1 MTGADLF
8 PAQLPDPTLEA
19 AVITRL
25 TWRLVPF
32 LFLLYIV
39 AYLDRINVGFAALQM
54 QQQLHFDD
62 RVYGLGAGMFFAGY
76 FCFQL
81 PSNLILQRVGAQR
94 WISVLMIAWG
104 TISSAMIFVHTSRS
118 FYFVRFL
125 LGLAEAGFFPGV
137 ILYLKNWFPESA
149 RARTVAWFMTAA
161 PLSGAIGGPVSGAL
175 LNRHPTAGFAG
186 WQWLFLMEG
195 IPAVILGVIVLFF
208 LTNTPH
214 EAHWLLPE
222 QKAWLLQMLNGEAAG
237 LHQASVAASSSSAF
251 AAFASAKVWIL
262 ALVYCGMN
270 TCSYGISLWLP
281 NLIRNLS
288 TVSPFVI
295 GLLSAIPYLAAAVA
309 MVLVGLHSD
318 RSGERR
324 WHAAMPAF
332 VGAVA
337 LAVSSHSTSV
347 GPLIA
352 AISVAALAEF
362 SMVGPFWALSTSL
375 LAGSAAATGI
385 ALINSIGN
393 LGGFLGPYIIGLV
406 RSRTGEFRGGLL
418 AVAGGLALSGVLVLL
433 VRVNRRRP
441 SPISLA
447 DFSRQLSPQK
457 DCDGANKS
465 QS

>member
-1 MTGADLF
+1 MTIADLSH
-8 PAQLPDPTLEA
+8 PLVPDPALEA

-104 TISSAMIFVHTSRS
+104 IISSAMIFVHTPRS

-137 ILYLKNWFPESA
+137 ILYLKNWFPASA

-161 PLSGAIGGPVSGAL
+161 PLSGVIGGPVSGAL
-175 LNRHPTAGFAG
+175 LNWHPTGGFAG

-195 IPAVILGVIVLFF
+195 IPAVILGAVVMFF
-208 LTNTPH
+208 LTNTPQ

-222 QKAWLLQMLNGEAAG
+222 QKAWLLRTLAWEDGR
-237 LHQASVAASSSSAF
+237 HQAVAVSSSNAF
-251 AAFASAKVWIL
+251 AVFASGKVWIL

-270 TCSYGISLWLP
+270 TSAYGISLWLP
-281 NLIRNLS
+281 NLIRSLS
-288 TVSPFVI
+288 SVSPFVI

-324 WHAAMPAF
+324 WHAANPAF
-332 VGAVA
+332 LGAAA
-337 LAVSSHSTSV
+337 LAVSSYSTSV

-375 LAGSAAATGI
+375 LAETAAATGI

-393 LGGFLGPYIIGLV
+393 LGGFLGPYVIGLV

-418 AVAGGLALSGVLVLL
+418 VVAGGLALSGVLVLL
-433 VRVNRRRP
+433 VRTKE
-441 SPISLA
+441 SS
-447 DFSRQLSPQK
+447 
-457 DCDGANKS
+457 S
-465 QS
+465 QSVSQN